1 MKNKIEYYLWLF
13 IRVGYLR
20 VVVGVCLFW
29 KGGNVLK
36 FGLNRIRF
44 VVVGVLGLV
53 SVRSD
58 VFLFRF
64 LVILNLINLVRKGVS
79 VVDIRIRIIY
89 LIWLCSV

>member
-36 FGLNRIRF
+36 IGLNRIRF

-64 LVILNLINLVRKGVS
+64 LFILNLINLVRKGVS